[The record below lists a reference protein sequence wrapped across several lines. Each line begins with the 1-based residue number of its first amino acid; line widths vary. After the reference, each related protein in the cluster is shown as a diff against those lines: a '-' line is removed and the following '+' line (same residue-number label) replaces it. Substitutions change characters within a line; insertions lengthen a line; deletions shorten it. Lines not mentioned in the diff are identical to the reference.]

1 MYENGLVIRLK
12 YAEFIESNEATL
24 KILDKLNQNNSNL
37 CSIVFGRN
45 GAGKSTICKS
55 INNII
60 EGKGDIGYCVEIT
73 NENGAQYSKD
83 MLNNI
88 RVFSEF
94 FIDENIRFKKKGLET
109 IVLIGEDVQI
119 DSEITEV
126 ENEMK
131 NIDEMISKI
140 DLSVYEDPKNISNP
154 TYNLAKMIKILRQN
168 DNWASRKKQ
177 INGLKNNA
185 SVNESVIFEIYKN
198 HSKAIT
204 ITEFNDTLNH
214 YLSVKS
220 NNELC
225 DYKFPILESIN
236 LEKIDKILKSK
247 VDKSSEDKIAE
258 EIYNV
263 ISKFGDSR
271 IMEIQKQFESKIN
284 ICPYCF
290 QSIDEKYRKG
300 VIESIKKVLSKE
312 SEEIKREIELLYINL
327 FEYNELPIIIDDNL
341 KLRLFKSANNYNEE
355 VELINSQLRKKSEDI
370 YSPLELPDNHLI
382 EAFNELDYTISEI
395 NACIKNH
402 NDDIK
407 RADDIKNDLYD
418 YNNYLA
424 WDTIKS
430 DFKEYQRNQ
439 KNKQDLEKEFRDL
452 ENKKKSLKDNLKILQ
467 MRKRKVEIAI
477 KDINNSLAYIFL
489 SKERLQIVGDNDTYK
504 VISNGKAIKLEDL
517 STGERNIIALCYFF
531 TYIGIGKRVANR
543 FKDEYL
549 ICIDDPITSFDHENK
564 VGIYSFIRLMMKK
577 VLSENRYSRF
587 IFLTHAYDV
596 AYNLDKIAV
605 DVNNDLSIS
614 KKKGIAQGYQLVNFN
629 ITKHNLSR
637 GCNQYNLLLKEVFN
651 YANNN
656 TSDINDN
663 TIGNMIRR
671 MLEMFSSFEFNDNF
685 ESLNYRLKDDGLYNL
700 LNNYMFRI
708 FVNNESHS
716 MINAYAY
723 DQINR
728 FETYPHEEKVKI
740 AKLSLVLIKKLNK
753 SHLESYLK
761 ADTDIVASWEKSLIK
776 LFND

>member
-12 YAEFIESNEATL
+12 NAEFIPSNEAAL
-24 KILDKLNQNNSNL
+24 KILDKLKQNNSNL

-60 EGKGDIGYCVEIT
+60 KGKEDIGYCVEIT
-73 NENGAQYSKD
+73 DENGAQYSQD

-94 FIDENIRFKKKGLET
+94 FIDENIRFKKNGLET
-109 IVLIGEDVQI
+109 IVLLGEDVQI
-119 DSEITEV
+119 DSEITEI
-126 ENEMK
+126 ENKMK
-131 NIDEMISKI
+131 DIDELISKI

-154 TYNLAKMIKILRQN
+154 AYNLEKMIKILRQK

-177 INGLKNNA
+177 INSSKNNA
-185 SVNESVIFEIYKN
+185 SVNESVIFDIYKN

-204 ITEFNDTLNH
+204 ITEFNDTLSH

-225 DYKFPILESIN
+225 DYKFPILESIDLN
-236 LEKIDKILKSK
+236 IIENTLKLK
-247 VDKSSEDKIAE
+247 VDKSSEDKIAR

-271 IMEIQKQFESKIN
+271 IMEIQEQFESKIDV
-284 ICPYCF
+284 CPYCF
-290 QSIDEKYRKG
+290 QPIDGKYRDE

-312 SEEIKREIELLYINL
+312 SEEIKKKIQLLYINL

-341 KLRLFKSANNYNEE
+341 KLRLFKAANNYNEE

-382 EAFNELDYTISEI
+382 EAFNELNYTISEI

-407 RADDIKNDLYD
+407 RTDDIKNDLYD

-424 WDTIKS
+424 WDTIKA
-430 DFKEYQRNQ
+430 DYKEYQRNK

-452 ENKKKSLKDNLKILQ
+452 ENKKITLNDKLKILQ

-477 KDINNSLAYIFL
+477 KDINDSLAYIFL

-504 VISNGKAIKLEDL
+504 VISNGKAIKSEDL

-531 TYIGIGKRVANR
+531 TYIGIGKRVSDR

-577 VLSENRYSRF
+577 VLSENKYSRF
-587 IFLTHAYDV
+587 VFLTHAYDV
-596 AYNLDKIAV
+596 AYNLDKIAA
-605 DVNNDLSIS
+605 DVNNDLIIS
-614 KKKGIAQGYQLVNFN
+614 NKKGIAQGYQLVNFN
-629 ITKHNLSR
+629 ITEHNLSR

-685 ESLNYRLKDDGLYNL
+685 EGLNYKLKDDSLYNL

-708 FVNNESHS
+708 FANNESHS

-723 DQINR
+723 DQIDR
-728 FETYPHEEKVKI
+728 FETFTHEEKVKT
-740 AKLSLVLIKKLNK
+740 AKLSLLLIKKLNEN
-753 SHLESYLK
+753 HLESYLNND
-761 ADTDIVASWEKSLIK
+761 ADVVASWEESLIGI
-776 LFND
+776 FDD